1 MAWRKA
7 HREAF
12 NCRNLEYGLHTF
24 ERICG
29 FRHWEIK
36 GIRLFLSHFYWLL
49 LFGGS
54 GLFIL
59 FFQLV
64 EAFFENVANG
74 EQHILLIF
82 SDVVKVSLQW
92 LNSGLDDILVV
103 VVVSDILMGQV
114 GGKFLCLFRPLGE
127 VQLVFLYERYH
138 ALNLDRMQVRSL
150 FELFNTTQDL
160 LNKLTSFARETISSL
175 RSLESLDLFAGPD
188 LVTCDSIQQLGRK
201 LL

>member
-12 NCRNLEYGLHTF
+12 NYRNLEYGLHTF

-29 FRHWEIK
+29 FRHLEIE
-36 GIRLFLSHFYWLL
+36 GIRLFLSHLYWLL

-54 GLFIL
+54 SLFIL

-82 SDVVKVSLQW
+82 SDVVKVSLQ
-92 LNSGLDDILVV
+92 
-103 VVVSDILMGQV
+103 
-114 GGKFLCLFRPLGE
+114 
-127 VQLVFLYERYH
+127 
-138 ALNLDRMQVRSL
+138 
-150 FELFNTTQDL
+150 
-160 LNKLTSFARETISSL
+160 
-175 RSLESLDLFAGPD
+175 
-188 LVTCDSIQQLGRK
+188 
-201 LL
+201 